1 MTADTTTLYISS
13 QVASR
18 DLLSRPAP
26 TSAGTK
32 RARYN
37 GVPKIGSKESVHFE
51 RGVKER
57 GDTETKRERER
68 GGEFIRFSS
77 SERVFAYMYP
87 VSVVIL
93 VATAY

>member
-57 GDTETKRERER
+57 GDTETKREREEENSFGFPVMR
-68 GGEFIRFSS
+68 EFLRICIQCR
-77 SERVFAYMYP
+77 
-87 VSVVIL
+87 L
-93 VATAY
+93 